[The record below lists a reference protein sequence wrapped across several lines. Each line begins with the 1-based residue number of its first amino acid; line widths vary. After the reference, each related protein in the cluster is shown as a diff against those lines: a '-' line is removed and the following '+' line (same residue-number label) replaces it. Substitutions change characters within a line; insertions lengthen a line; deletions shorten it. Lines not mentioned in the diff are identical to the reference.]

1 MGIKYHSWD
10 LFFSIF
16 FSYFSLLFHCSRE
29 QTSNISGIALNM
41 VGPEGR
47 HYKKKIILWK
57 TVWMNQPSAFLPSLN
72 ATLHL
77 GTFQQAPYEIPNQIS

>member
-1 MGIKYHSWD
+1 MGIKYHSWETEY
-10 LFFSIF
+10 FYF

-29 QTSNISGIALNM
+29 QTSKISGIALNM

-47 HYKKKIILWK
+47 HYKKIILWK
-57 TVWMNQPSAFLPSLN
+57 AVWMNQPSAFLPSLN
-72 ATLHL
+72 ATLYL